1 MGKIKTNFIYNIIY
15 QLLILV
21 IPFITTPYIART
33 IGADGTGVYSYTYSI
48 VSYFMMFAV
57 LGIGTYGNREIA
69 KFKDNK
75 EKRNKIFSEIY
86 ACQLLI
92 STIVLM
98 CYLIYCC
105 FFNKEY
111 LYINIIQAI
120 YVLSTIFDINWFFCG
135 MQEFKLTVTR
145 NGIIKILSFI
155 SIFLFVKQK
164 DDLWIYIAIL
174 AISTLLNQ
182 LSLWPFL
189 KNKVK
194 FVKIKLIDLKRHIK
208 PIIVLFIPT
217 VAMSIYKVMDKIM
230 IGNMVGVT
238 EVGYYEYAE
247 KIINI
252 ILTVISALVTV
263 TMPEMTYLNE
273 KGEKD
278 KFYKIFYFSII
289 MTYFFII
296 PVIFGFLATSH
307 VLVKLYLGNG
317 FEKTAILLKILSL
330 TLPFSTISSIVR
342 SQILIAKGKDKEYII
357 SILAGALINFL
368 LNTILIKK
376 YGALGAAIA
385 TIIAEATVF
394 FMQQHFVKEEFLIR
408 KFLKD
413 IIYFTCS
420 SIIMYVIITI
430 VGKNINN
437 EIFRTVLQI
446 LLGVIIY
453 VILNARFIYRNLL
466 ENIWRRKK

>member
-1 MGKIKTNFIYNIIY
+1 MSKVKVNFIYNMLY
-15 QLLILV
+15 QLLILI
-21 IPFITTPYIART
+21 IPFLTTPYIARV
-33 IGADGTGVYSYTYSI
+33 IGAEGTGVYSYTYSI
-48 VSYFMMFAV
+48 VSYFMMFAA

-69 KFKDNK
+69 KVKDNK
-75 EKRNKIFSEIY
+75 DKRNKIFSQIY
-86 ACQLLI
+86 SCQIVISFLTLI
-92 STIVLM
+92 I
-98 CYLIYCC
+98 YLVYC
-105 FFNKEY
+105 FVFNKEY
-111 LYINIIQAI
+111 FLINIIETI
-120 YVLSTIFDINWFFCG
+120 YVVSTILDINWLFCG
-135 MQEFKLTVTR
+135 LQDFKITVTR
-145 NGIIKILSFI
+145 NGIIKILSFF

-164 DDLWIYIAIL
+164 NDLWIYIAIL

-189 KNKVK
+189 KNRVK
-194 FVKIKLIDLKRHIK
+194 FVKVKLIDLKRHIK
-208 PIIVLFIPT
+208 PIIILFIPT
-217 VAMSIYKVMDKIM
+217 IAMSLYKVMDKIM

-263 TMPEMTYLNE
+263 TMPEMAYLNE

-278 KFYKIFYFSII
+278 KFYKILNISIV

-296 PVIFGFLATSH
+296 PVIFGFWATSD
-307 VLVKLYLGNG
+307 VLVELYLGDG
-317 FEKTAILLKILSL
+317 FEKTANLLKILSL

-357 SILAGALINFL
+357 SILTGAVINFL

-376 YGALGAAIA
+376 YGAVGAAIA

-394 FMQQHFVKEEFLIR
+394 FMQQHFVKKEFKIR
-408 KFLKD
+408 KFLKN
-413 IIYFTCS
+413 IIYFICS
-420 SIIMYVIITI
+420 SVIMYIVIRFA
-430 VGKNINN
+430 GKSISN
-437 EIFRTVLQI
+437 EIIKTVLQI

-453 VILNARFIYRNLL
+453 FILNAKFIYKNLVTTIRSK
-466 ENIWRRKK
+466 NQ